1 MANLRSRGE
10 IVLAVAS
17 SGVAALLMPGGRI
30 AHSWFRIPIDIHDR
44 SMCAIRRGTIL
55 GDLIRKAS
63 LIIWDEAP
71 MTHKLC
77 FEALDRTLRD
87 IQSADEP
94 ANEYKPFGGKPIL
107 LGGDFRQVLPVIEK
121 GTRADVV
128 DASLVRSALW
138 KHVEVLHLTT
148 NMRLHNPSLSQ
159 QARGELAEFAKWVLD
174 IGEGRAPMNKRQ
186 GEVERTWIEIPKEL
200 LLTPCGDKITAII
213 DAVYPDFE
221 LNYDCIPYL
230 SQRAIVCPVNTV
242 VDEIN
247 DNMLAKVPGDA
258 KDYLSSDTIS
268 NTLEKPVDFDLLYP
282 IEFLNSISINNFQEH
297 RISLKIGSAVVL
309 LRNINQSLGL
319 CNETRLMVIRLS
331 DYVFESKIMT
341 GTNIGQLVCIPWI
354 VLSGNSPKWP
364 FTLQRRQFPI
374 RLCYAMTINKCQG
387 QTLGNVGV
395 YLRNPVFT
403 HGQLYVAVSRAT
415 SKQGL
420 KLLIEDDDGKP
431 CSTTRNIVYT
441 EILSLL

>member
-1 MANLRSRGE
+1 
-10 IVLAVAS
+10 
-17 SGVAALLMPGGRI
+17 
-30 AHSWFRIPIDIHDR
+30 
-44 SMCAIRRGTIL
+44 
-55 GDLIRKAS
+55 
-63 LIIWDEAP
+63 
-71 MTHKLC
+71 
-77 FEALDRTLRD
+77 
-87 IQSADEP
+87 
-94 ANEYKPFGGKPIL
+94 
-107 LGGDFRQVLPVIEK
+107 
-121 GTRADVV
+121 
-128 DASLVRSALW
+128 
-138 KHVEVLHLTT
+138 
-148 NMRLHNPSLSQ
+148 
-159 QARGELAEFAKWVLD
+159 
-174 IGEGRAPMNKRQ
+174 MNKRQ

-221 LNYDCIPYL
+221 LNYDYIPYL
-230 SQRAIVCPVNTV
+230 SQHAIVCPVNTV

-247 DNMLAKVPGDA
+247 DKMLAKVLGDA

-268 NTLEKPVDFDLLYP
+268 NTLEKPADFDLLYP
-282 IEFLNSISINNFQEH
+282 IEFLNSISINNFPKH

-319 CNETRLMVIRLS
+319 CNGIRLMVTRLG

-403 HGQLYVAVSRAT
+403 HGQLYVTVLRAT

-431 CSTTRNIVYT
+431 CSTTGTSSTLKYYRCCRL
-441 EILSLL
+441 ILLSVCHCDCS